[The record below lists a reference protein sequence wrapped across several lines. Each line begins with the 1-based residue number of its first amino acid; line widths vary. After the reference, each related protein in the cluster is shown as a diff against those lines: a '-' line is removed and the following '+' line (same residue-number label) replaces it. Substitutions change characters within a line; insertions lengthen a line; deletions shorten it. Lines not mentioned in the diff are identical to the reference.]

1 MIQRLDEES
10 GLQENAVREVMQAR
24 LTTLEPND

>member
-10 GLQENAVREVMQAR
+10 GLQENVVMEVMQAR
-24 LTTLEPND
+24 LTKLEPND

>member
-10 GLQENAVREVMQAR
+10 GLQENAVMEVMQAR

>member
-10 GLQENAVREVMQAR
+10 GLQENDVMEVMQAR